1 MRFCFIIGLLIVL
14 LSSCKKPEPKDLNI
28 KLNEGDVI
36 KCKISN
42 ITTKTLK
49 IFTFKQSYVQGVHT
63 VYDMEVR
70 SIDESG
76 NYHFD
81 VFYDDVRVE
90 VETFDMIDTL
100 FNQIAGT
107 DPSVNKFLPFLKGKS
122 FQVVLAPNGS
132 VVEISNAD
140 QIIKETIDTA
150 DVQDDSS
157 FVSKFES
164 ARKVLGNNANKEHLE
179 MFFKARPE
187 VALTPF
193 TKFER
198 LIDIVRDGKNIE
210 FKNKY
215 RHKKSKN
222 ENEFIVT
229 FQGET
234 KNETSDKTFDL
245 GYEGEQIG
253 EIIIDKTSGIPQS
266 GTITQNIVV
275 KTKVNAQRFMR
286 FSFSPLKTEKV
297 LIYERINDNQ

>member
-1 MRFCFIIGLLIVL
+1 MRLIILFSFISIALF
-14 LSSCKKPEPKDLNI
+14 SCIKPAPKDLNI
-28 KLNEGDVI
+28 KLAEGDVI

-42 ITTKTLK
+42 ITSKTIK
-49 IFTFKQSYVQGVHT
+49 VFKFKESYVQAVHT

-81 VFYDDVRVE
+81 VFYEDVNVE
-90 VETFDMIDTL
+90 VETNDLIDTI
-100 FNQIAGT
+100 FNQLAGT

-150 DVQDDSS
+150 EIKDDSS

-193 TKFER
+193 AKFDR
-198 LIDIVRDGKNIE
+198 LIEIVRDGKNIE

-229 FQGET
+229 FEGET

-253 EIIIDKTSGIPQS
+253 EIVIDNTTGIPVT
-266 GTITQNIVV
+266 GKITQTVVV
-275 KTKVNAQRFMR
+275 KTKVNAQRFLR

-297 LIYERINDNQ
+297 LIFERIDENQ